1 VRVLQRVRG
10 TLTIIRTLPG
20 QRRIAYLPREQAA
33 ALRDQR
39 VRATVRRAVETVPFY
54 RDLFRRNDIDPG
66 EIRTV
71 HDLRQLPLID
81 KSTVLEDPS
90 RFRSSAV
97 ADEETVPFSTSG
109 STWRRLT
116 VHHDRQS
123 LLENIAYSERQRAV
137 EAALVGKKL
146 RYVVATIAHET
157 LTGRTVDAHY
167 ARSAVRPIGPSRQWI
182 PIDEGVERVV
192 DRIGEL
198 RPDVL
203 AGFGSYL
210 EEFFKLV
217 AHRGLRLH
225 LPRVVMYWGDPMSAE
240 ARSLI
245 ETGFGV
251 PVLSTYAAVEAFK
264 VGYFCEHRRGFHL
277 YEDLCDV
284 WIAADDGTPQPA
296 GKRGEVVISNFVN
309 RATVL
314 LNYRLGDLAHLVVDQ
329 CPCGRTSPLLSELEG
344 RVSEIVHL
352 PSGDIVHPFAVLTV
366 VRRYEA
372 VTRSQ
377 LVQHEAGRFELKVT
391 TVDRAAFEKLQEPLR
406 REVSRVLQGATVE
419 VTSHERLNGGGRGKF
434 VPVVALRR

>member
-1 VRVLQRVRG
+1 VRVLERVRG
-10 TLTIIRTLPG
+10 TVTVLRTLPR
-20 QRRIAYLPREQAA
+20 QRRIPYLSREQID

-39 VRATVRRAVETVPFY
+39 VRATVRGAAETVPFY
-54 RDLFRRNDIDPG
+54 RDLFRRNDVDPR

-81 KSTVLEDPS
+81 KSTVLEDPT

-97 ADEETVPFSTSG
+97 ADEETVPFATSG

-116 VHHDRQS
+116 VHHDRRS

-167 ARSAVRPIGPSRQWI
+167 RRSAVRPIGPSRHWI
-182 PIDEGVERVV
+182 PIDEGVDHVV
-192 DRIGEL
+192 DRLAEL

-217 AHRGLRLH
+217 AHRGLRLR

-240 ARSLI
+240 ARTLI
-245 ETGFGV
+245 ETRFGV

-264 VGYFCEHRRGFHL
+264 VGYFCEQRRGFHL

-284 WIAADDGTPQPA
+284 WIAADDGTPLPA
-296 GKRGEVVISNFVN
+296 GERGEVVISNFVN

-314 LNYRLGDLAHLVVDQ
+314 LNYRLGDLAHLAEEQ
-329 CPCGRTSPLLSELEG
+329 CSCGRTSPLLSELEG

-377 LVQHEAGRFELKVT
+377 LVQHEPGRFELRVT
-391 TVDRAAFEKLQEPLR
+391 TVDPAAFVALREPLEQDLR
-406 REVSRVLQGATVE
+406 RILHGSTVE
-419 VTSHERLNGGGRGKF
+419 LTSHERLDGGRRGKF